1 MDKSG
6 QSGEKHSFHKEN
18 SSLMNML
25 CFYEDLK
32 KKKKCIKKI
41 QWTSFSCFFYKPL
54 ISFHFKKTVN
64 SKVHKC

>member
-32 KKKKCIKKI
+32 KKKV
-41 QWTSFSCFFYKPL
+41 YKEDPVDF
-54 ISFHFKKTVN
+54 I
-64 SKVHKC
+64 

>member
-32 KKKKCIKKI
+32 KKKKV
-41 QWTSFSCFFYKPL
+41 YKEDPVDF
-54 ISFHFKKTVN
+54 I
-64 SKVHKC
+64 